1 MLCVITY
8 KIALV
13 RYSAQVVCAIP
24 TTLTARQAVTAMKQ
38 TNQADI
44 ASSIAKHLKH
54 LRNERGLSLDKVS
67 ALTGVSKA
75 MLGQIERKES
85 SPSIATLWKI
95 ATGLNTSFSSF
106 ISSTANS
113 ISPESDGF
121 DDDPN
126 MHIKT
131 LFPFRD
137 DKGFEMFELCLTHF
151 HEQRSSAHQHG
162 VTEHI
167 HVLEG
172 RLSVHSDGDWVALEA
187 GEQYILNASS
197 EHGYRDDVGRTRFIA
212 VIHYP
217 KT

>member
-13 RYSAQVVCAIP
+13 RYNAQVVCEIP
-24 TTLTARQAVTAMKQ
+24 IYFATRQAVTVMKK
-38 TNQADI
+38 TDQADI
-44 ASSIAKHLKH
+44 ASSIATHLKF
-54 LRNERGLSLDKVS
+54 LRRERGLSLDKASV
-67 ALTGVSKA
+67 LTGVSKA

-106 ISSTANS
+106 ISSKAHAIT
-113 ISPESDGF
+113 PESDGF

-151 HEQRSSAHQHG
+151 HEQRSSAHQQG

-172 RLSVHSDGDWVALEA
+172 RLSVCSEGEWTAIEA
-187 GEQYILNASS
+187 GEQFILNADI

-217 KT
+217 TR